1 MNDRQKKIIEYLKN
15 NTENISTK
23 DISEKFDV
31 SRRTVFSDLN
41 TIELFLKSTVYEL
54 IRNDGKGLSII
65 KSNKSPTNSFDTNV
79 IFNNDRRLQILKNV
93 IFCEEAYNI
102 DSFADMLYISTSTLI
117 NDIGVINEVYLNG
130 EQCKLII
137 KNNLLIL
144 SDYKNMQRIYVK
156 FNEIIYNTIS
166 QSIIQQELIY
176 NIYYEVL
183 NETYGAELVYSM
195 KKIIYNF
202 IKGNYQTIA
211 GYYLDNIVS
220 NLIVLVYI
228 KLKGNNLNQ
237 ISYIYSE
244 NISFKALSLIEKMEK
259 KYDVKFDDKEK
270 LFIADLL
277 KGNKFVQTIDG
288 NYDSIIL
295 TLISQLSEILDV
307 NLNNDTIL
315 LEQLRNHF
323 PPLMYRMSND
333 IQINNPFIVDI
344 KKEYLTLFNAV
355 WMVVMYNQ
363 EKFEYSI
370 NDNEIG
376 LITIYV
382 QSALDRNKVARRI
395 ALINSNKM
403 MSSDFILNR
412 ISNVLTTDEIEVFEN
427 VGYSIINQ
435 GHFDFI
441 INTGDKQFENIPTV
455 NISPVVSDTDLKNI
469 ANLFTNTIFKNKS
482 YMDITTDDVL
492 KSVVTKYFKKET
504 TFLEKNFKNKEQLL
518 EFSNEMLIENNI
530 VTKDY
535 LESVLV
541 RETKGSTEINNFI
554 SIPHGNPNY
563 VKDNCVLTIVNKTPF
578 IWTENKVQIVFLV
591 NVSRNDMNDLKNLFN
606 IILRI
611 SNTRGLVQHLL
622 KVKTYDDFINL
633 ILQLK
638 GKNND

>member
-1 MNDRQKKIIEYLKN
+1 MNDRQKNIIDYLKN

-41 TIELFLKSTVYEL
+41 TIEQFLKSTAYEL

-79 IFNNDRRLQILKNV
+79 IFKNNRRLQILKNV
-93 IFCEEAYNI
+93 LFYEETYYV
-102 DSFADMLYISTSTLI
+102 DSLADMLYISTSTLI
-117 NDIGVINEVYLNG
+117 NDIGVINELYLNG

-137 KNNLLIL
+137 KNNLLML

-156 FNEIIYNTIS
+156 FNEIVYNAIS
-166 QSIIQQELIY
+166 KYIIQQELIY

-195 KKIIYNF
+195 KKIVYNF

-220 NLIVLVYI
+220 NLLVLVYL
-228 KLKGNNLNQ
+228 KLKRSNLNQ

-244 NISFKALSLIEKMEK
+244 NISFKALSIIEKMEK
-259 KYDVKFDDKEK
+259 NYDVEFDDKEK
-270 LFIADLL
+270 FFIADLL

-288 NYDSIIL
+288 NYDTIIL
-295 TLISQLSEILDV
+295 TLIGQLSEILDV

-323 PPLMYRMSND
+323 PSLMYRMSNNV
-333 IQINNPFIVDI
+333 QINNPFISDI

-355 WMVVMYNQ
+355 RMVVMYNQ
-363 EKFEYSI
+363 DELEYSI

-376 LITIYV
+376 LLTIYV
-382 QSALDRNKVARRI
+382 QSALDRNKVAKRI
-395 ALINSNKM
+395 ALINQNKM

-412 ISNVLTTDEIEVFEN
+412 ISNVLSTDGIEVFEN
-427 VGYSIINQ
+427 VGYSIIDQ
-435 GHFDFI
+435 GRFDFI

-455 NISPVVSDTDLKNI
+455 NISPIVSDTDLKNI

-492 KSVVTKYFKKET
+492 MNVAMKYFKKET
-504 TFLEKNFKNKEQLL
+504 TFLDKNFKNKEQLL
-518 EFSNEMLIENNI
+518 EFSNETLIENNF
-530 VTKDY
+530 VTEDY
-535 LESVLV
+535 LGSVLV
-541 RETKGSTEINNFI
+541 RETQGSTEINNSI

-563 VKDNCVLTIVNKTPF
+563 VKENCVLTIINKTPF

-591 NVSRNDMNDLKNLFN
+591 NVSRDDMNDLKNLFN

-611 SNTRGLVQHLL
+611 SNTRGLVQRLL
-622 KVKTYDDFINL
+622 KLETYDEFINL
-633 ILQLK
+633 ILQMK
-638 GKNND
+638 GKN